1 MSVGAL
7 AYTAAMTNAQLWAI
21 IGSTLGLVVSMSG
34 LLTYLL
40 HLQGRRIDD
49 LGKDLGKQID
59 KLDTKVDR
67 LDDKMSTKIDANTAM
82 IHDVRERLVALEVR
96 RELETA

>member
-1 MSVGAL
+1 
-7 AYTAAMTNAQLWAI
+7 MTNAQLWAI

-49 LGKDLGKQID
+49 LGKQID

-67 LDDKMSTKIDANTAM
+67 LDDKMSTKIDTNTAL